1 MARAT
6 RSGNRIDLALLASCA
21 LLAVVASALPPSPRA
36 AISGWLQQTLASPL
50 YVMKRSSERARA
62 AFRDKTTTAARIDS
76 LALRVNELSALEQEN
91 ARLRQLLLL
100 GQRLRTG
107 FVPAEAL
114 HAQDGGEA
122 GELLITAGAGAGVRE
137 GSAVVA
143 TEGVVGLITHVSRGT
158 SQAITWTHHDFRASA
173 MAVDGAAF
181 GIVMPA
187 TGDGP
192 ERYLLQLRGVPYRDA
207 LKPGTLITTSGLGGV
222 FPRGIP
228 IGVVLD
234 EVPTTEQWS
243 RTYLLRPAVKPQDVS
258 SVIVLSPQ
266 WVSGNTSSV
275 WSTAATV
282 DSAVR
287 RIVAAGDSIA
297 RREAEERAARQ
308 QALDSATALLAAPP
322 VAPVTPRTGTD
333 TLGQPP
339 PRLAT
344 PPIVPGAR
352 RDTTRRPTPQIRR
365 DTIGGA

>member
-6 RSGNRIDLALLASCA
+6 RSGNRIDVAILAGCA
-21 LLAVVASALPPSPRA
+21 VLAVVASALPPAPRA
-36 AISGWLQQTLASPL
+36 AVSGWLQETLASPL

-62 AFRDKTTTAARIDS
+62 AFRDKTATAARLDS
-76 LALRVNELSALEQEN
+76 LALRVNELRTLEHEN

-114 HAQDGGEA
+114 HAQDDGEP
-122 GELLITAGAGAGVRE
+122 GELLITAGSSAGVRE

-143 TEGVVGLITHVSRGT
+143 TEGVVGLITHVSTGT

-207 LKPGTLITTSGLGGV
+207 LRPGTLITTSGLGGV

-228 IGVVLD
+228 IGIVLS
-234 EVPTTEQWS
+234 EVPTAEQWS
-243 RTYLLRPAVKPQDVS
+243 RTYLLRPAVMPQDVS
-258 SVIVLSPQ
+258 SVVILSPQ
-266 WVSGNTSSV
+266 WVTGNTSSV
-275 WSTAATV
+275 WSAAGTV

-322 VAPVTPRTGTD
+322 VVPVTPRTGAD
-333 TLGQPP
+333 SVVRPPVRLG
-339 PRLAT
+339 T
-344 PPIVPGAR
+344 PPIVPRAR
-352 RDTTRRPTPQIRR
+352 RDTTRRPPGARR
-365 DTIGGA
+365 DTLGGA